1 MDLSNEPDQ
10 EQRVETL
17 RRELQKLH
25 GGTPLYD
32 SLPPEFDNAEFE
44 ETLLRQM
51 LEYETSEPISPFTLL
66 QNAGVT
72 ISDPEQL
79 DDTALTAK
87 LQDLIHQLASV
98 GVYLQRTNHLSDRE
112 LYKFLYND
120 ELRKDAHLFPENPNY
135 AYIINV
141 AGLDLNHVIESGGT
155 VDVRYYLTYY
165 ASKKERKQFARA
177 FPELSIPS
185 RKHTPYDRDRFSPKP
200 PSPSGP
206 PGTSMRYLVVRPTS
220 GRIEDET

>member
-10 EQRVETL
+10 EQRIETL

-25 GGTPLYD
+25 GDTPLYD
-32 SLPPEFDNAEFE
+32 YLPEEFDTADFE
-44 ETLLRQM
+44 ERILRQM
-51 LEYETSEPISPFTLL
+51 LEYATSEPIAPFTLL

-79 DDTALTAK
+79 DHTALTAR

-98 GVYLQRTNHLSDRE
+98 GIYLERTNHLSDRE
-112 LYKFLYND
+112 LYEHLYNHA
-120 ELRKDAHLFPENPNY
+120 LRNEARLFPENPDY

-141 AGLDLNHVIESGGT
+141 AGTDLNNVIESGGT

-165 ASKKERKQFARA
+165 ATKKERKQFARA
-177 FPELSIPS
+177 FPKLSMPS
-185 RKHTPYDRDRFSPKP
+185 RKHTPYDRDRFCPKP
-200 PSPSGP
+200 PDPSGP
-206 PGTSMRYLVVRPTS
+206 PGTTVRYLVIQPTS
-220 GRIEDET
+220 GRREDET